1 MIKLLSIALLLFSI
15 LHAAPKAVSAY
26 PHLLEDTFSLYA
38 LDAQIRQKHHRAA
51 EFFSEAYKQTAKKE
65 YLYQSLKMLEQ
76 SNDIKT
82 FSKKS
87 AEALKQHPEDE
98 ILKRF
103 VIIALLKEGQYA
115 QASQKALLQSEVSKK
130 APDYLLYGEARLK
143 LGDYAGAVSAF
154 KNAYAINY
162 DETIAERIALIQ
174 YTQLGEKNEAIKFL
188 KEHSSI
194 HGVSQIIGKRLGSL
208 YADSGALEDASAMY
222 EQIYDTFGDSAAA
235 EEAMKI
241 YLFQKEFSKLTQ
253 LLEKSQLNDPL
264 LLDLYVR
271 IKEFTKASAL
281 AQKLYEKENDPIYL
295 AQSSIFKYE
304 GSKERNDPVLIQSVI
319 EGLKKASKDLEEP
332 LYLNYLGYLMID
344 HDVNVRE
351 GMEYVR
357 RALVK
362 QPDSPFYID
371 SLAWGHYKQGECAE
385 ALRLIKQV
393 ESMIGTEE
401 QEVRDHLKA
410 IEACKTKE
418 NN

>member
-1 MIKLLSIALLLFSI
+1 MIKLLSIALFVVSSLY
-15 LHAAPKAVSAY
+15 AAPRAVSAN

-38 LDAQIRQKHHRAA
+38 LDAQMRQKHHRAA
-51 EFFSEAYKQTAKKE
+51 EFFGEAYKQTAKKE

-87 AEALKQHPEDE
+87 AEASKEHPEDE

-115 QASQKALLQSEVSKK
+115 QASQKALLQSEASQKG
-130 APDYLLYGEARLK
+130 PDYLLYGEARLK
-143 LGDYAGAVSAF
+143 LGDYSGAVGAF
-154 KNAYAINY
+154 KKAYVQGF
-162 DETIAERIALIQ
+162 DETTAERIALIQ
-174 YTQLGEKNEAIKFL
+174 YSQLGEKNGAITFL
-188 KEHSSI
+188 KEHI
-194 HGVSQIIGKRLGSL
+194 AVHGMSQKIGKRLGSL
-208 YADSGALEDASAMY
+208 YADSGALEDASATY
-222 EQIYDTFGDSAAA
+222 EQIYDAYADPAAA

-241 YLFQKEFSKLTQ
+241 YLYQKEFSKLTQ

-271 IKEFTKASAL
+271 IKEFSKASAL
-281 AQKLYEKENDPIYL
+281 AQKLYERENDPIYL

-304 GSKERNDPVLIQSVI
+304 GSSERNNPVLIQSVI

-344 HDVNVRE
+344 HDINVSE
-351 GMEYVR
+351 GMGYVR
-357 RALVK
+357 RALEK